1 MKVIAIK
8 QALLKFNNVYIY
20 LQSYYLVF
28 LKIPYQQNCQQFS
41 LSPSG
46 HTFQEESVDFIG

>member
-46 HTFQEESVDFIG
+46 HTFQKESVDFIG